1 MAASMIDFLNDYDV
15 RVTDLLDPPVME
27 AVVIGAVG
35 TTTYTYKATFVTAV
49 GQSLLSS
56 AVSVTNGNANL
67 NGFYKNKLSVL
78 NIPPSVKYV
87 RFWKLVGAAWYKL
100 GDVVPSIGY
109 IYDTGQATSTAILP
123 TTNTSGRPDV
133 IAIGLKPGQLKQR
146 ITDMDIQAM
155 EFRKNQELWDTVFK
169 DGDLKRGCKE
179 NQITG
184 PARVNSTAY
193 VVGDIVTVDSSSQ
206 FKYCCTVAGISNS
219 TLPTG
224 WPTVVDSTFLD
235 GTVTWTPICEW
246 TFTEGQMYLFGV
258 MITVPQGTVSLT
270 GHGTEVVGVTVEK
283 LISTADD
290 DIIQRAGFDERVPPE
305 SANTGP
311 DWIYLQVSWSVDEA
325 GQIPIKEF
333 IEGIPKLVTIQVE
346 RSKLE
351 IDLARRQAD
360 HAGSF
365 VVRNFPLQVVENE
378 DDESKLILK
387 VGAGKAYPNGF
398 EIETYAVQEIPFNKG
413 RITKIENNSG
423 LDPFSIP
430 GGSATTTKYEIFN
443 VDGHSIKL
451 SVGEGNT
458 HTVTFT
464 GDGKTAAQLVTII
477 ENAVNTYSSDPDYD
491 LVTCSAADGY
501 LQIRAISGKSLTLHT
516 VDDDAYTV
524 LGLSVGT
531 YPAGGTRIYPIND
544 TYIKTVTDLNYKTEV
559 VEQVTHNGNTHIDL
573 LSNSGVVYI
582 VGASIT
588 AADAHDHKWD
598 YILATDFTR
607 SGNSISFEGLGGNEP
622 TGGVSYYV
630 CYQYNRNAVKGTRQL
645 IQVIDAYMQKGDQ
658 YGEDQIVYTSATSI
672 TRVYDGTTVTGM
684 SGVARDVVE
693 LLRINTS
700 AGQSQTQYPDAVFSK
715 NSTGLL
721 HNISTIDWSSAPA
734 ASEAGQP
741 DYHSHYYVSFTAWK
755 HVLEGDYVSA
765 DSYDMYENIEYF
777 DVLHLRDCID
787 FRTTSLLVPVPEEDT
802 ALDYECYLPRVDKLV
817 LSDSGNFSLITG
829 SPALIAPVP
838 MDQTN
843 LLPIAIIRVAPYTY
857 TPSDCFITSTEPL
870 RITQKGIKELRD
882 RIERLEYWK
891 SVNDLE
897 KEVANTPAG
906 ADSQGMFT
914 DALTGYGRMDLQ
926 FSKSGIYHTAALDRF
941 SRCLSL
947 PTFAPADARNLTIDD
962 VSSSNFIRRGNMLTL
977 AYTPEVFDS
986 QPYATV
992 TINTAV
998 DFSYE
1003 AYIGNMQISPAVDFY
1018 MDSAQLPTINAD
1030 FDNNLDPLLSVI
1042 NPLIAGKINYGSWNT
1057 TGTWSGWDSRFASSY
1072 NWETREYTSTPGFV
1086 GGGQFIGDPGHD
1098 RLYANIQERDTWT
1111 QSLIPGS
1118 TTVDLGNRVVDMT
1131 LVSMMRT
1138 KDSSGNALVIQVTVS
1153 GLMPNQEHAVSINGT
1168 VVNFSLST
1176 IASPI
1181 KGTAGTHTYQGKT
1194 TVKSDNSG
1202 NITGK
1207 LEMPTGIPIGSV
1219 PIKVFH
1225 YSSPESS
1232 KATAMYYGTGFT
1244 QNTQRTTLGMATPCI
1259 KENHVTETQ
1268 MVMTGRAHFADP
1280 IAQTF
1285 VVKDSIKYISEVGL
1299 FFRKK
1304 HAALPITVEMRDTT
1318 TNSIPGNELLA
1329 FATLYPIDVL
1339 VSEDASLETIFEFE
1353 HIQAYKPGIEYSVV
1367 IKPAD
1372 ANTGYELWTAK
1383 VGEIDVKTGAFVNSQ
1398 THDGVLFH
1406 SPNDRTW
1413 EALTK
1418 QDLKINIYKSN
1429 FENECQ
1435 IVFSHISGLQ
1445 ASIIATAIRD
1455 FAAAGTNVTWAY
1467 SLNGEVWIPFR
1478 PDVDL
1483 VLEDIITDIDL
1494 RIDVTSLGGS
1504 YQMVEKIAGIVFLL
1518 HDFSAYAIFQDQYFT
1533 NDLEYPNKVTCYM
1546 DLDVDSTNGGSGR
1559 SVTPKYSIDDGS
1571 SWVELTPTSSYTPLA
1586 QADPYYKYEFTTPQQ
1601 ATIATAS
1608 NTSPIVIGSVNH
1620 GFQNNAIVDIA
1631 NVTTNTA
1638 ANGKWR
1644 VMNKT
1649 DNTFELYD
1657 ADTGLSASTGNGVG
1671 TGGIV
1676 DMAEFSQMRPLVYL
1690 ETDHQ
1695 AKTPRIQNISFIC
1708 SRQS

>member
-35 TTTYTYKATFVTAV
+35 TTTYTYKSTFVTAV

-56 AVSVTNGNANL
+56 AVSITNGNANL

-87 RFWKLVGAAWYKL
+87 RFWKLVGATWYKL

-109 IYDTGQATSTAILP
+109 IYDTGQATSTATLP
-123 TTNTSGRPDV
+123 ATNTSGRPDV

-146 ITDMDIQAM
+146 ITDMDVQAM
-155 EFRKNQELWDTVFK
+155 DFRKNQELWDTVFK

-179 NQITG
+179 SQVTG
-184 PARVNSTAY
+184 VDRVNSTAY
-193 VVGDIVTVDSSSQ
+193 AVGDVVTVDSLSQ
-206 FKYCCTVAGISNS
+206 FKYRCTVAGTSSS
-219 TLPTG
+219 TLPTN

-246 TFTEGQMYLFGV
+246 AFTEGKMYLFGV
-258 MITVPQGTVSLT
+258 MITVPQGTVLLT

-333 IEGIPKLVTIQVE
+333 VEGVPKLVTIQVE

-351 IDLARRQAD
+351 VDLARRQND

-365 VVRNFPLQVVENE
+365 VVRNFPLQVVDHV
-378 DDESKLILK
+378 DDESKLVLK
-387 VGAGKAYPNGF
+387 VGSGKAYPNGF
-398 EIETYAVQEIPFNKG
+398 EVETYAVQEIPFNKG
-413 RITKIENNSG
+413 RVTKEENNSG

-430 GGSATTTKYEIFN
+430 GGSATTTNDETFD
-443 VDGHSIKL
+443 VDGLAIKL
-451 SVGEGNT
+451 SVGSGNT
-458 HTVTFT
+458 HTVTFS

-477 ENAVNTYSSDPDYD
+477 ENAINTYSSDPDYD
-491 LVTCSAADGY
+491 LVTCSSADGY

-524 LGLSVGT
+524 LGLTTGT
-531 YPAGGTRIYPIND
+531 YPAGGTRIYPINN

-573 LSNSGVVYI
+573 LANPGVVYI

-588 AADAHDHKWD
+588 EADAHDHRWD
-598 YILATDFTR
+598 YALATDFTR
-607 SGNSISFEGLGGNEP
+607 AGNTISFEGMGGAEP
-622 TGGVSYYV
+622 VAGATYYV
-630 CYQYNRNAVKGTRQL
+630 CYQYNRNAIKGTRQL
-645 IQVIDAYMQKGDQ
+645 IRVIDAYVTKGTQ
-658 YGEDQIVYTSATSI
+658 YGSDEIVYTNATSI
-672 TRVYDGTTVTGM
+672 TRVYDGTAVTGK
-684 SGVARDVVE
+684 SGVAKDVVE
-693 LLRINTS
+693 LIRVNATT
-700 AGQSQTQYPDAVFSK
+700 GQSQTQYPDAVLSK
-715 NSTGLL
+715 NSTGAL
-721 HNISTIDWSSAPA
+721 HNTSTIDWSVAAA
-734 ASEAGQP
+734 ASEGGQP
-741 DYHSHYYVSFTAWK
+741 ERSSHYYISFTAWN
-755 HVLEGDYVSA
+755 HILEGDYVSA
-765 DSYDMYENIEYF
+765 DSYDLYDNIEYF
-777 DVLHLRDCID
+777 STLYLRDCID
-787 FRTTSLLVPVPEEDT
+787 FRTTSILVPVPEEDT
-802 ALDYECYLPRVDKLV
+802 TLDYEYYLSRVDKLV
-817 LSDSGNFSLITG
+817 LSDTGNFSLITG
-829 SPALIAPVP
+829 QPALSAPIP
-838 MDQTN
+838 RDQTN
-843 LLPIAIIRVAPYTY
+843 LLTIAIISISPYTY
-857 TPSDCFITSTEPL
+857 LISDCLITSTEPL

-926 FSKSGIYHTAALDRF
+926 FSKSGIYHTAALDRYN
-941 SRCLSL
+941 RCLSL
-947 PTFAPADARNLTIDD
+947 PAYAPADARNLVINDI
-962 VSSSNFIRRGNMLTL
+962 SSTNFIRRGNMLTL

-992 TINTAV
+992 TLNAAV
-998 DFSYE
+998 DFTYDNNNSS
-1003 AYIGNMQISPAVDFY
+1003 YIGSMQISPAVDFY
-1018 MDSAQLPTINAD
+1018 VDSEQLPALNVD
-1030 FDNNLDPLLSVI
+1030 FDDNLAPLLEVL
-1042 NPLIAGKINYGSWNT
+1042 NPILAERINYGAWRVVGSTYLGNPYYGWHFHRDVSERTNT
-1057 TGTWSGWDSRFASSY
+1057 Y
-1072 NWETREYTSTPGFV
+1072 
-1086 GGGQFIGDPGHD
+1086 QQ
-1098 RLYANIQERDTWT
+1098 L
-1111 QSLIPGS
+1111 LPGS
-1118 TTVDLGNRVVDMT
+1118 ITQDLGSRVVDMS

-1138 KDSSGNALVIQVTVS
+1138 VDSNGDPLVILFSVS
-1153 GLMPNQEHAVSINGT
+1153 GLLPNQEHAVSINGT
-1168 VVNFSLST
+1168 LVNSSLDTS
-1176 IASPI
+1176 ASVI
-1181 KGTAGTHTYQGKT
+1181 FGLEGSHTYQGKT
-1194 TVKSDNSG
+1194 LLRSDNG
-1202 NITGK
+1202 GRITGK
-1207 LEMPTGIPIGSV
+1207 FEMPAGIQAGSV
-1219 PIKVFH
+1219 PVKVF
-1225 YSSPESS
+1225 YYLDPGRSFAS
-1232 KATAMYYGTGFT
+1232 TVYYGSGFVQTT
-1244 QNTQRTTLGMATPCI
+1244 QQTTLGMSSPEVRC
-1259 KENHVTETQ
+1259 ESRTES
-1268 MVMTGRAHFADP
+1268 RAVSEETVRGYYVDP

-1285 VVKDSIKYISEVGL
+1285 MVKDDIKYISEVGL
-1299 FFRKK
+1299 FFNKK
-1304 HAALPITVEMRDTT
+1304 HATLPITVQIRDVL
-1318 TNSIPGNELLA
+1318 TNSIPGNTVYA
-1329 FATLYPIDVL
+1329 SATLYPEDIEI
-1339 VSEDASLETIFEFE
+1339 STDASAETIFEFE
-1353 HIQAYKPGIEYSVV
+1353 HVIGYSPGVEYSLV
-1367 IKPAD
+1367 IMPNLS
-1372 ANTGYELWTAK
+1372 NTDYEVWTSR
-1383 VGEIDVKTGAFVNSQ
+1383 VGEIDVNTGAFVNSQ

-1406 SPNDRTW
+1406 SPNGRTW
-1413 EALTK
+1413 EPLTK
-1418 QDLKINIYKSN
+1418 QDLKMNIYKSN

-1445 ASIIATAIRD
+1445 ACLIATAVED
-1455 FAAAGTNVTWAY
+1455 FAAPGTDVTWAY

-1494 RIDVTSLGGS
+1494 RIDITSLGGS
-1504 YQMVEKIAGIVFLL
+1504 YQMVEQVAGIVFLL
-1518 HDFSAYAIFQDQYFT
+1518 HDFSAYAVFQDQYFT
-1533 NDLEYPNKVTCYM
+1533 DDLEYPNKVTCYM

-1559 SVTPKYSIDDGS
+1559 SVTPRYSADDGL
-1571 SWVELTPTSSYTPLA
+1571 SWVELTPTSSYTPVA
-1586 QADPYYKYEFTTPQQ
+1586 QLDPYYKYEFTTPQQ

-1608 NTSPIVIGSVNH
+1608 NASPIVIGSVNH

-1638 ANGKWR
+1638 ANGQWR

-1649 DNTFELYD
+1649 ANTFELYD
-1657 ADTGLSASTGNGVG
+1657 AATGLSASTGNGSG
-1671 TGGIV
+1671 TGGTI
-1676 DMAEFSQMRPLVYL
+1676 DMAEFSQMRPMIYL